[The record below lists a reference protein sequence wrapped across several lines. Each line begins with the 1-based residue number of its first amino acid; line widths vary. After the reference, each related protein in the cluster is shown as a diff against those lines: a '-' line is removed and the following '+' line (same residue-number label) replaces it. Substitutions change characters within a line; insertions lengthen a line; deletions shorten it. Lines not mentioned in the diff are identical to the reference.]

1 VSDAGAVSRRGANA
15 AELLERATGG
25 EAGDRR
31 SLARLLSVAEQGG
44 DAGRELA
51 RLTYPRS
58 GTAYSVGV
66 TGAPGAGKS
75 TLTAQLITEAMARVG
90 SPVAVLAI
98 DPSSPLS
105 GGAILG
111 DRVRMQDHA
120 LDRGVYIRS
129 MATRG
134 HLGGLAAAVPDA
146 VRVFDATGWPLVFV
160 ETVGVGQVEVE
171 VAASC
176 DTVIVVLNPGWG
188 DAVQANKAGLLEVAD
203 VLVINKADRP
213 GVRETKRD
221 LVHML
226 QLSHGLEWM
235 PPIVETIAS
244 SGSGIHDL
252 WDAVSSH
259 RAHLEATG
267 GLERRRTARQLEET
281 ERLASARLAAAVADE
296 LHRPDSGLLED
307 LASRAKNPAEAADE
321 VVAAVAARFRST

>member
-1 VSDAGAVSRRGANA
+1 VSAVARRPTPDELMELASGGAS
-15 AELLERATGG
+15 
-25 EAGDRR
+25 GDRR
-31 SLARLLSVAEQGG
+31 SLARLLTLAEQGG
-44 DAGRELA
+44 STGRVLA
-51 RLTYPRS
+51 HLTYPRS
-58 GTAYSVGV
+58 GSAYSVGL

-75 TLTAQLITEAMARVG
+75 TLTARLIGEVLEQTG
-90 SPVAVLAI
+90 GPVAVLAI

-120 LDRGVYIRS
+120 LDRSVYIRS

-146 VRVFDATGWPLVFV
+146 IRVFDATGWPLVFV

-188 DAVQANKAGLLEVAD
+188 DSVQANKAGLLEVAD
-203 VLVINKADRP
+203 ILVINKADRP

-226 QLSHGLEWM
+226 QFSQQLEWT
-235 PPIVETIAS
+235 PPIVETVAS
-244 SGSGIHDL
+244 TGDGTGEL
-252 WDAVSSH
+252 WAAICAH
-259 RAHLEATG
+259 RDHLQEGG
-267 GLERRRTARQLEET
+267 GLHRRRTARLVEET
-281 ERLASARLAAAVADE
+281 ERLAVDRFTQAVVADLHAKDSAVRKALAA
-296 LHRPDSGLLED
+296 
-307 LASRAKNPAEAADE
+307 RATDPAEAADE
-321 VVAAVAARFRST
+321 IVAAIAAQLASPDSRS